1 MKRVIWI
8 VLDSVGAG
16 YLPDA
21 ADFGDEGANT
31 LGHIAEKMNLNIPH
45 MLSMGLGQLPGLNL
59 PPVYGNGAYG
69 PPAGAGSEGR
79 SAGFQRFRKR
89 SGSGRCRRFTGD

>member
-31 LGHIAEKMNLNIPH
+31 LSHIAEKMDLNIPH
-45 MLSMGLGQLPGLNL
+45 MLAMGLGQLPGLNL
-59 PPVYGNGAYG
+59 PQVYAAPWKNQRART
-69 PPAGAGSEGR
+69 PP
-79 SAGFQRFRKR
+79 SAIGKWRASPWSSPFLCTRTASPR
-89 SGSGRCRRFTGD
+89 T